1 MPKKLAILFAYF
13 LIYVVWGATYY
24 FIGVALHG
32 FPTFLLGA
40 LRFSTAGLILLVI
53 CACRGE
59 RVFIPRLVG
68 RSAVSGII
76 LLFIDM
82 AVVMLAQRYVSS
94 SLVAVVASSTAIWIM
109 ALDAPMWKYTFRS
122 KCTLAGILMGFA
134 GVGLLYAE
142 QLEMTVTVHDH
153 SEYGILLLV
162 AGCISWALGTLGAL
176 RFSTAGL
183 ILLVICACRGERV
196 FIPRLVGRSA
206 VSGIILLFI
215 DMAVVMLAQRY
226 VSSSLVA
233 VVASSTAIWI
243 MALDAPMWKYTF
255 RSKCTLAGIL
265 MGFAGV
271 GLLYAEQLEMTV
283 TVHDHSE
290 YGILLLVAGCI
301 SWALGTLYTKY
312 RSSDTEPAN
321 AFAGS
326 AWQMLFAGMMFWICT
341 LGNGE
346 FSPTGFS
353 TVPLYAWLSLAYL
366 ILFGSLMA
374 YSAYVW
380 LLKIRP
386 TTEVGTHAYVNP
398 VVAVVIG
405 GGLGGEQI
413 TGIQLLGL
421 VIILG
426 SVMLVNKKERINE

>member
-1 MPKKLAILFAYF
+1 MVGSGNNQQF
-13 LIYVVWGATYY
+13 LVT
-24 FIGVALHG
+24 
-32 FPTFLLGA
+32 
-40 LRFSTAGLILLVI
+40 
-53 CACRGE
+53 
-59 RVFIPRLVG
+59 PRQPLVG

-122 KCTLAGILMGFA
+122 KCI
-134 GVGLLYAE
+134 
-142 QLEMTVTVHDH
+142 
-153 SEYGILLLV
+153 
-162 AGCISWALGTLGAL
+162 
-176 RFSTAGL
+176 
-183 ILLVICACRGERV
+183 
-196 FIPRLVGRSA
+196 
-206 VSGIILLFI
+206 
-215 DMAVVMLAQRY
+215 
-226 VSSSLVA
+226 
-233 VVASSTAIWI
+233 
-243 MALDAPMWKYTF
+243 
-255 RSKCTLAGIL
+255 LAGIL